1 MVTISFADM
10 KLKRFDEAIE
20 DLDQCLALDSHNTKA
35 LLRKADI
42 YLKLEQKQKALNVY
56 QEICGG
62 TSSAIEESCYDF
74 AKEQIVKLERE
85 LQILTVEEDLKV
97 EEKVTKKQESD
108 IKDDDLAKLILPKK
122 IVSSNSKKLM
132 ETFKEMNNNI
142 KSTCKRV
149 NQEKKGTTVKRPSLI
164 QEI

>member
-1 MVTISFADM
+1 M

-42 YLKLEQKQKALNVY
+42 YLKLEQKQKALDVY
-56 QEICGG
+56 QEICRG
-62 TSSAIEESCYDF
+62 TSVAIEESCYDF

-85 LQILTVEEDLKV
+85 LTVEEDFNDK
-97 EEKVTKKQESD
+97 KKSTKKQELELLE
-108 IKDDDLAKLILPKK
+108 DDLAKLILPKK
-122 IVSSNSKKLM
+122 IVPSKSKKLM

-142 KSTCKRV
+142 KSSCKKLS
-149 NQEKKGTTVKRPSLI
+149 QEKKETTVQRPSLI